1 MTNEDIFILWLTDVD
16 GVGVKKRHALLER
29 FGSAE
34 EVYHAS
40 SSLLRT
46 VDGLSEQNIRRIRAA
61 RDINRVREY
70 AHGLPERGIRFL
82 SMQNPLYPSL
92 LKTIYDPPTGLYV
105 MGELPADD
113 LYKISVV
120 GTRRC
125 TDYGATVARLLAKEL
140 AARGLVVVSG
150 MARGIDSYAHRAA
163 IDGGGMTMAVL
174 GCGVD
179 ICYPPENRRLREDI
193 LRHGCLV
200 SEYKPGTPSAPG
212 HFPVRNRIISGLSPA
227 LLVVEAAE
235 RSGTLITI
243 DQALDQG
250 REVMAVPGNI
260 TSKTSKGTNA
270 LIRQGAALVTS
281 CEDILLALGLED
293 ITGNAAYNK
302 QKNQNNIDDLLAPDQ
317 KLVYD
322 IIDYNGVSMDEVLR
336 ATRCQPLAIHSIL
349 LGLEL
354 KGLIKKL
361 PGLRYIRL

>member
-1 MTNEDIFILWLTDVD
+1 MTSEDIFLMWLTDID
-16 GVGVKKRHALLER
+16 GIGVKKRHALLER

-40 SSLLRT
+40 YGSLRT
-46 VDGLSEQNIRRIRAA
+46 VDGLSEPNIRSIRAA
-61 RDINRVREY
+61 RDISRIWEH
-70 AHGLPERGIRFL
+70 AQELSERGIRFL

-92 LKTIYDPPTGLYV
+92 LKQIYDPPTGLYV
-105 MGELPADD
+105 MGELPDED
-113 LYKISVV
+113 MYKISIV

-125 TDYGATVARLLAKEL
+125 TEYGATVARLLAKEL
-140 AARGLVVVSG
+140 AARGMVVVSG

-163 IDGGGMTMAVL
+163 IDGGGLTIAVL

-235 RSGTLITI
+235 QSGTLITI

-260 TSKTSKGTNA
+260 TSKTSKGTND
-270 LIRQGAALVTS
+270 LLRQGATLVTS
-281 CEDILLALGLED
+281 YEDVLHALGLEN
-293 ITGNAAYNK
+293 ISKNAHNI
-302 QKNQNNIDDLLAPDQ
+302 QKNLNNIEDLLAPEQ

-322 IIDYNGVSMDEVLR
+322 IIDFDGTSIDEILYR
-336 ATRCQPLAIHSIL
+336 TRCQAHTIHPIL

-354 KGLIKKL
+354 KGLIKRM
-361 PGLRYIRL
+361 PGLRYVRS